1 MFQTESFPLE
11 IQSIG
16 AGSIEAFAQLGSI
29 LAPILNAFSINNGLP
44 KITVMGFT
52 MFLFTLPLI
61 FVP

>member
-1 MFQTESFPLE
+1 ME